1 MDWFQTEKGVY
12 QGCIFSP
19 CLFNLYTEHIIQ
31 NAKVDESQAGIK
43 IDGRNNNSIRY
54 ADDITSMA
62 EIAAAHGVEKR
73 VRKDLVTEQP
83 QTAKVRGGGFK
94 H

>member
-43 IDGRNNNSIRY
+43 IGGRNNNSIRY

-62 EIAAAHGVEKR
+62 EIDE
-73 VRKDLVTEQP
+73 E
-83 QTAKVRGGGFK
+83 
-94 H
+94 

>member
-43 IDGRNNNSIRY
+43 IGGRNNNSIRY

-62 EIAAAHGVEKR
+62 EIDEEWKSLLLKVE
-73 VRKDLVTEQP
+73 EEIE
-83 QTAKVRGGGFK
+83 
-94 H
+94 